1 MPSGVTSL
9 DIQNA
14 GEDKAGKAS
23 SAAAVVAEVVAVLG
37 SGGHEVARLARS
49 GGQKRA
55 R

>member
-1 MPSGVTSL
+1 MPGGVAGPN
-9 DIQNA
+9 IKNA
-14 GEDKAGKAS
+14 GEDKAGEAS

-55 R
+55 G